1 MEFQIP
7 LPPKAGSKGIPDFDP
22 VRRAW
27 WDVINLVYA
36 DPSCPM
42 RLTLEL
48 RIMGGSDMLM
58 APQHGNTLGTASI
71 EVLTV
76 PDAVT
81 DGEWYGFCQKVYEK
95 WAGCPTNAKG
105 VGEGIAANSKVRP
118 HWAKEWTSLKMGGT
132 EAKVFLREVAY
143 RDEIRIFKDVL
154 AEIGAKQGWG
164 LADLK
169 ARFSNKTW
177 DAIVF

>member
-7 LPPKAGSKGIPDFDP
+7 LPAKAGTTNVPDFDP

-48 RIMGGSDMLM
+48 RIMGGSDTLM
-58 APQHGNTLGTASI
+58 APQRGNNLGTASI

-81 DGEWYGFCQKVYEK
+81 DGEWQSFCQKVYEK
-95 WAGCPTNAKG
+95 WAGCPGAGDG
-105 VGEGIAANSKVRP
+105 VGANSRVRP
-118 HWAKEWTSLKMGGT
+118 HWAKEWVGLRMGGAD
-132 EAKVFLREVAY
+132 AKVFLRDVAY
-143 RDEIRIFKDVL
+143 KEEIRMFKDVL
-154 AEIGAKQGWG
+154 AEIGQKQGWV
-164 LADLK
+164 LRDLK
-169 ARFSNKTW
+169 ERFSNETW
-177 DAIVF
+177 DTIVFG